1 MFSTRW
7 HHGLHWERDLPEE
20 LTAGREDV
28 HLRFS
33 YRTWGARP
41 GAISE
46 EAQLEYLRAYRHP
59 GAMRAGFELYRATP
73 RDVADNEAFLAQG
86 GKPRMPFSATADRW
100 GAGAAWRPSSLAARG
115 GGRARRDRR
124 GLRPLDPGGAAG
136 LDACAAPRLLRRRA
150 ELSTAPGRRGAETPR
165 VHSRAL
171 EAPDRGRALRRGRV
185 LGRRRRPAPPLGR
198 T

>member
-1 MFSTRW
+1 MFSNRW
-7 HHGLHWERDLPEE
+7 HHRLHWERDLPEE

-33 YRTWGARP
+33 YRTRGARP

-46 EAQLEYLRAYRHP
+46 EAQLEYLRAYRQP

-86 GKPRMPFSATADRW
+86 GKPRM
-100 GAGAAWRPSSLAARG
+100 
-115 GGRARRDRR
+115 
-124 GLRPLDPGGAAG
+124 
-136 LDACAAPRLLRRRA
+136 
-150 ELSTAPGRRGAETPR
+150 

-171 EAPDRGRALRRGRV
+171 EAPDWGRALRRGRV
-185 LGRRRRPAPPLGR
+185 LGRRRRPAPPRADLTAPARPAIDGG
-198 T
+198 